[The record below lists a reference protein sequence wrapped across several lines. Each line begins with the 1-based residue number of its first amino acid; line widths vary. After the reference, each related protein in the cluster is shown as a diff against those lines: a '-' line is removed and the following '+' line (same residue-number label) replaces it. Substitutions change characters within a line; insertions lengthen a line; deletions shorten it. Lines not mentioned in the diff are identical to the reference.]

1 MNEKDL
7 LRKEK
12 INARDSLTAEERRE
26 RSETACRRIL
36 EDEDYRSAKTVM
48 VYKAVRGE
56 LRLDL
61 LEAVNAASPAP
72 KRFVYPLCLDRGRM
86 LAVEPGNPDTDS
98 TAWKKGSFGIP
109 EPDLKH
115 GTVVPPEEID
125 YIICP
130 CTAFDEQNRRLGM
143 GGGSY
148 DRFLPLCK
156 NAVIVAVAYEVQK
169 AGTVPCDELDQP
181 VKKVFTCQRCQEPLS
196 RE

>member
-1 MNEKDL
+1 MMEKDL

-12 INARDSLTAEERRE
+12 IKARNSLTSEERRE
-26 RSETACRRIL
+26 RSEAACRRIL
-36 EDEDYRSAKTVM
+36 EDGDYRNAKTVM

-61 LEAVNAASPAP
+61 LESVNASSPEP
-72 KRFVYPLCLDRGRM
+72 KRFVYPLCLGKGRM
-86 LAVEPGNPDTDS
+86 LAVEPGNPDMNS
-98 TAWKKGSFGIP
+98 AAWKKGSFRIP
-109 EPDLKH
+109 EPDPEY

-130 CTAFDEQNRRLGM
+130 CTAFDEKNRRLGM
-143 GGGSY
+143 GGGYY

-156 NAVIVAVAYEVQK
+156 NAVIVAVAFEIQK
-169 AGTVPCDELDQP
+169 ADSVPCDELDQP
-181 VKKVFTCQRCQEPLS
+181 VEKVFTCQRCQEPLS